1 MLLSFISFLFSIL
14 PSILTA
20 DTETIEIDINH
31 SLLKYA
37 NLNKLYT
44 FEINLHTG
52 CSTFLFDLS
61 TIPNADDYLHT
72 AFSFNF
78 NEGQLLSQSYSNGL
92 MTFSLDYQFSLRRI
106 RSFSNLQKFFI
117 HRPRKYSLFNQSQI
131 SQLSLRHFQR
141 VPLQQNSHYQS
152 STG

>member
-78 NEGQLLSQSYSNGL
+78 SEGELLSQSYSNGL

-141 VPLQQNSHYQS
+141 VPLQQNSQYQS
-152 STG
+152 NTG